1 MNIPR
6 EAIICS
12 GRHLA
17 AANEITLGKKPV
29 GFGGVCQGCE
39 FEGRCRMVQT
49 APAKDVSN
57 LDTAGA
63 QVQPQAEP
71 GGPPLSFD
79 DIPLVMR
86 VEALVP
92 ILRVKKHTIYEL
104 IRSGQLR
111 GVLVGHQLRVF
122 KQDLVAFL
130 KQEPAQEPE
139 TESQAV
145 SK

>member
-1 MNIPR
+1 MNISR
-6 EAIICS
+6 EAIVCS

-17 AANEITLGKKPV
+17 AANEITLGKKPA

-39 FEGRCRMVQT
+39 FEERCRAGQL
-49 APAKDVSN
+49 APAADVSN
-57 LDTAGA
+57 LDTSGA
-63 QVQPQAEP
+63 QAQTQAEP

-79 DIPLVMR
+79 DIPLVLR
-86 VEALVP
+86 VDALVP

-111 GVLVGHQLRVF
+111 GVYVGHQLRVF
-122 KQDLVAFL
+122 KQDLVTFL
-130 KQEPAQEPE
+130 KQEPVQEPE